1 MRCNSS
7 TTMRMTD
14 MVKKI
19 ERVLMRCVACKCT
32 RSITNKQLAKGPSFC
47 PRCGNVEAPVK
58 LELIRG

>member
-1 MRCNSS
+1 MW
-7 TTMRMTD
+7 TID

-19 ERVLMRCVACKCT
+19 ERVLMRCTACKET
-32 RSITNKQLAKGPSFC
+32 RSITSKQQAKGPSFC